1 MQKLILL
8 AMLTF
13 SPICLAKTQKK
24 TISEYTKDLS
34 RSVFGLGDTKSA
46 ELCKKYPHE
55 TIDCAIENYRL
66 RALGRTFENT
76 IEDCDRP
83 TENYSGSF

>member
-8 AMLTF
+8 AMLTLG
-13 SPICLAKTQKK
+13 PICLAKTQKK
-24 TISEYTKDLS
+24 TISECTKDLS

-46 ELCKKYPHE
+46 ELCKKYPQE
-55 TIDCAIENYRL
+55 TIDCAIEDYRL
-66 RALGRTFENT
+66 RALGRTFENA
-76 IEDCDRP
+76 IEECDRP